1 MKARRH
7 MKIRQLIAEKPIETQ
22 EELAELLEHEG
33 FKVTQATVSRDIK
46 ELRLIKVLTDGGKYC
61 YALPDR
67 PPFSTNH
74 LLRVFKESVS
84 EINSSGNLIVIKTL
98 SGTASAVAEAIDG
111 LGWKDILGTI
121 AGDNT
126 ILVVASSPGAVK
138 GLLERFDKI
147 MS

>member
-7 MKIRQLIAEKPIETQ
+7 MMIRQLITERPIETQ
-22 EELAELLEHEG
+22 EELAEQLKQKG
-33 FKVTQATVSRDIK
+33 FKVTQATISRDIK
-46 ELRLIKVLTDGGKYC
+46 ELRLIKVLSDGEKYC
-61 YALPDR
+61 YSLPDR
-67 PPFSTNH
+67 APFSTNQ

-84 EINSSGNLIVIKTL
+84 SISSSGNLIVVKTL

-111 LGWKDILGTI
+111 LGWTEILGTI

-126 ILVVASSPGAVK
+126 ILVVASSSKETK
-138 GLLERFDKI
+138 GLLRRFDEI